1 MSTALFL
8 ITDSIARSAKRRYI
22 GYAEGNFEGRHV
34 APMGVK
40 FGMKEWTEIHGKFHP
55 YRCKDKD
62 EAAKTERVCLQ
73 VVLKVTSDVVDA
85 IASVSST

>member
-1 MSTALFL
+1 
-8 ITDSIARSAKRRYI
+8 
-22 GYAEGNFEGRHV
+22 
-34 APMGVK
+34 MGLK
-40 FGMKEWTEIHGKFHP
+40 FGMKEWTEIHAKFHP